1 MSVNTE
7 DRKAYFTEV
16 AIALRRM
23 GYEVERVSDEHL
35 KISLDSHPLCE
46 VKEIA
51 GITYRQ
57 ENLSTAEL
65 ESAKDS
71 VYQIVSTVAEYV
83 RQMRHA
89 PLMNICGLENYRVLA
104 DFNGT
109 VLAGMNSKNGA
120 QFVTWD
126 WDFDRSGVSHGH
138 YYNNN
143 YAAAKQD
150 FAIRSRLIPEERI
163 FNEEQLVVIYRS
175 CEGALNYGLD
185 MSNEQE
191 KCLRGVQEQIEYTIP
206 NIAEI
211 IKEQDMNG
219 ADFSTQKQTM

>member
-1 MSVNTE
+1 MNVSAE
-7 DRKAYFTEV
+7 DRKSYFTE
-16 AIALRRM
+16 AALALRRM
-23 GYEVERVSDEHL
+23 GYTVEQASDEHL
-35 KISLDSHPLCE
+35 KVSLDSHPLCE

-51 GITYRQ
+51 GISYRQ
-57 ENLSTAEL
+57 ENLSTAKL
-65 ESAKDS
+65 EYAKDS
-71 VYQIVSTVAEYV
+71 VYQTVSTVAEYV
-83 RQMRHA
+83 KQMRYA
-89 PLMNICGLENYRVLA
+89 PPMNIYGLENYRVLA

-109 VLAGMNSKNGA
+109 VLAGMNSKTGA

-163 FNEEQLVVIYRS
+163 FNEEQLMAIYRS

-185 MSNEQE
+185 VSNEQE
-191 KCLRGVQEQIEYTIP
+191 KCLRSVQEQIEYTIP

-211 IKEQDMNG
+211 IKEQNMSG
-219 ADFSTQKQTM
+219 ADFSTQEQTM